1 MRLKVL
7 VIGKLKD
14 KHFQSRV
21 EEYSK
26 WLTQNNKI
34 EILELPDSTK
44 EKENELLLKHIE
56 KENHAYIVALSEDG
70 KELTSREL
78 ASKLGAIQQKIV
90 FIIGGPYGLTNEV
103 KEKAEAEAK
112 EKAEREKAEREKAE
126 REKAEKKKRR
136 KNRNCPQWIKSEKT
150 DSFIIFRAVLL
161 CRSSPFDSVA

>member
-1 MRLKVL
+1 MLLKVL

-103 KEKAEAEAK
+103 KQRADFLWSLSKLTFTHEFARLILLE
-112 EKAEREKAEREKAE
+112 
-126 REKAEKKKRR
+126 
-136 KNRNCPQWIKSEKT
+136 QL
-150 DSFIIFRAVLL
+150 FRASNIQMGGLYHN
-161 CRSSPFDSVA
+161 D

>member
-1 MRLKVL
+1 MLLKVL

-21 EEYSK
+21 DEYSK

-90 FIIGGPYGLTNEV
+90 FIIGGPYGLTSEV
-103 KEKAEAEAK
+103 KDKADFLWSLSKLTFTHEYARLILLE
-112 EKAEREKAEREKAE
+112 
-126 REKAEKKKRR
+126 
-136 KNRNCPQWIKSEKT
+136 QL
-150 DSFIIFRAVLL
+150 FRA
-161 CRSSPFDSVA
+161 SNIQMGGSYHND

>member
-1 MRLKVL
+1 MLLKII

-14 KHFQSRV
+14 KNFQSRIV
-21 EEYSK
+21 EYSK

-44 EKENELLLKHIE
+44 GKENELLLKHIE
-56 KENHAYIVALSEDG
+56 KENHAYIIALSEDG

-103 KEKAEAEAK
+103 KQRADFLWSLSKLTFTHEFARLILLE
-112 EKAEREKAEREKAE
+112 
-126 REKAEKKKRR
+126 
-136 KNRNCPQWIKSEKT
+136 QL
-150 DSFIIFRAVLL
+150 FRA
-161 CRSSPFDSVA
+161 SNIQMGGSYHND

>member
-1 MRLKVL
+1 MTALQKYFDQYER
-7 VIGKLKD
+7 
-14 KHFQSRV
+14 R
-21 EEYSK
+21 
-26 WLTQNNKI
+26 I
-34 EILELPDSTK
+34 E
-44 EKENELLLKHIE
+44 
-56 KENHAYIVALSEDG
+56 AV
-70 KELTSREL
+70 
-78 ASKLGAIQQKIV
+78 
-90 FIIGGPYGLTNEV
+90 EV

>member
-1 MRLKVL
+1 MLLKVL

-14 KHFQSRV
+14 KNFQSRIV
-21 EEYSK
+21 EYSK

-78 ASKLGAIQQKIV
+78 ASKLEAIQQKIV

-103 KEKAEAEAK
+103 KEKADFLWSLSKLTFTHEFARLILLE
-112 EKAEREKAEREKAE
+112 
-126 REKAEKKKRR
+126 
-136 KNRNCPQWIKSEKT
+136 QL
-150 DSFIIFRAVLL
+150 FRA
-161 CRSSPFDSVA
+161 SNIQMGGSYHND

>member
-1 MRLKVL
+1 MLLKVL

-14 KHFQSRV
+14 KNFQSRIV
-21 EEYSK
+21 EYSK

-90 FIIGGPYGLTNEV
+90 FIIGGPYGLTDEV
-103 KEKAEAEAK
+103 KQRADFLWSLSKLTFTHEFARLILLE
-112 EKAEREKAEREKAE
+112 
-126 REKAEKKKRR
+126 
-136 KNRNCPQWIKSEKT
+136 QL
-150 DSFIIFRAVLL
+150 FRA
-161 CRSSPFDSVA
+161 SNIQMGGSYHND

>member
-1 MRLKVL
+1 MLLKVL

-103 KEKAEAEAK
+103 KEKADFLWSLSKLTFTHEFARLILLE
-112 EKAEREKAEREKAE
+112 
-126 REKAEKKKRR
+126 
-136 KNRNCPQWIKSEKT
+136 QL
-150 DSFIIFRAVLL
+150 FRA
-161 CRSSPFDSVA
+161 SNIQMGGSYHND

>member
-1 MRLKVL
+1 MLLKVL

-103 KEKAEAEAK
+103 KQRANFLWSLSKLTFTHEFARLILLE
-112 EKAEREKAEREKAE
+112 
-126 REKAEKKKRR
+126 
-136 KNRNCPQWIKSEKT
+136 QL
-150 DSFIIFRAVLL
+150 FRA
-161 CRSSPFDSVA
+161 SNIQMGGSYHND

>member
-1 MRLKVL
+1 MLLKVL

-14 KHFQSRV
+14 KNFQSRIV
-21 EEYSK
+21 EYSK

-78 ASKLGAIQQKIV
+78 AAKLGAIQQKIV
-90 FIIGGPYGLTNEV
+90 FIIGGPYGLTSEV
-103 KEKAEAEAK
+103 KQRADFLWSLSKLTFTHEFARLILLE
-112 EKAEREKAEREKAE
+112 
-126 REKAEKKKRR
+126 
-136 KNRNCPQWIKSEKT
+136 QL
-150 DSFIIFRAVLL
+150 FRA
-161 CRSSPFDSVA
+161 SNIQIGGSYHND

>member
-1 MRLKVL
+1 MLLKVL

-56 KENHAYIVALSEDG
+56 KENHAYIIALSEDG
-70 KELTSREL
+70 KEFTSREL
-78 ASKLGAIQQKIV
+78 AAKLGAIQQKIV

-103 KEKAEAEAK
+103 KQRADFLWSLSKLTFTHEFARLILLE
-112 EKAEREKAEREKAE
+112 
-126 REKAEKKKRR
+126 
-136 KNRNCPQWIKSEKT
+136 QL
-150 DSFIIFRAVLL
+150 FRA
-161 CRSSPFDSVA
+161 SNIQMGGSYHND

>member
-1 MRLKVL
+1 MLLKVL

-78 ASKLGAIQQKIV
+78 ASKLGSIQSKII

-103 KEKAEAEAK
+103 KQRADFLWSLSKLTFTHEFARLILLE
-112 EKAEREKAEREKAE
+112 
-126 REKAEKKKRR
+126 
-136 KNRNCPQWIKSEKT
+136 QL
-150 DSFIIFRAVLL
+150 FRA
-161 CRSSPFDSVA
+161 SNIQMGGSYHND

>member
-1 MRLKVL
+1 MLLKVL

-78 ASKLGAIQQKIV
+78 ASKLGSVQQKTV
-90 FIIGGPYGLTNEV
+90 FIIGGPYGLTPEV
-103 KEKAEAEAK
+103 KQRADFLWSLSKLTFTHEFARLILLE
-112 EKAEREKAEREKAE
+112 
-126 REKAEKKKRR
+126 
-136 KNRNCPQWIKSEKT
+136 QL
-150 DSFIIFRAVLL
+150 FRA
-161 CRSSPFDSVA
+161 SSIQMGGSYHND

>member
-1 MRLKVL
+1 MLLKVL

-70 KELTSREL
+70 RGLTSREL

-103 KEKAEAEAK
+103 KQRADFLWSLSKLTFTHEFARLILLE
-112 EKAEREKAEREKAE
+112 
-126 REKAEKKKRR
+126 
-136 KNRNCPQWIKSEKT
+136 QL
-150 DSFIIFRAVLL
+150 FRA
-161 CRSSPFDSVA
+161 SNIQMGGSYHND

>member
-1 MRLKVL
+1 MLLKVL

-14 KHFQSRV
+14 KNFQSRIV
-21 EEYSK
+21 EYSK

-78 ASKLGAIQQKIV
+78 AVKLGAIQQKIV
-90 FIIGGPYGLTNEV
+90 FIIGGPYGLTPEV
-103 KEKAEAEAK
+103 KQRADFLWSLSKLTFTHEFARLILLE
-112 EKAEREKAEREKAE
+112 
-126 REKAEKKKRR
+126 
-136 KNRNCPQWIKSEKT
+136 QL
-150 DSFIIFRAVLL
+150 FRA
-161 CRSSPFDSVA
+161 SNIQMGGSYHND

>member
-1 MRLKVL
+1 MLLKVL

-78 ASKLGAIQQKIV
+78 ADKLGAIQQKIV

-103 KEKAEAEAK
+103 KQRADFLWSLSKLTFTHEFARLILLE
-112 EKAEREKAEREKAE
+112 
-126 REKAEKKKRR
+126 
-136 KNRNCPQWIKSEKT
+136 QL
-150 DSFIIFRAVLL
+150 FRA
-161 CRSSPFDSVA
+161 SNIQMGGSYHND

>member
-1 MRLKVL
+1 MLLKVL

-14 KHFQSRV
+14 KNFQSRIV
-21 EEYSK
+21 EYSK

-103 KEKAEAEAK
+103 KEKADFLWSLSKLTFTHEFARLILLE
-112 EKAEREKAEREKAE
+112 
-126 REKAEKKKRR
+126 
-136 KNRNCPQWIKSEKT
+136 QL
-150 DSFIIFRAVLL
+150 FRA
-161 CRSSPFDSVA
+161 SNIQMGGSYHND

>member
-1 MRLKVL
+1 MLLKVL

-14 KHFQSRV
+14 KNFQSRIV
-21 EEYSK
+21 EYSK

-90 FIIGGPYGLTNEV
+90 FIIGGPYGLTSEV
-103 KEKAEAEAK
+103 KEKADFLWSLSKLTFTHEFARLILLE
-112 EKAEREKAEREKAE
+112 
-126 REKAEKKKRR
+126 
-136 KNRNCPQWIKSEKT
+136 QL
-150 DSFIIFRAVLL
+150 FRA
-161 CRSSPFDSVA
+161 SNIQMGGSYHND

>member
-103 KEKAEAEAK
+103 KQRADFLWSLSKLTFTHEFARLILLE
-112 EKAEREKAEREKAE
+112 
-126 REKAEKKKRR
+126 
-136 KNRNCPQWIKSEKT
+136 QL
-150 DSFIIFRAVLL
+150 FRA
-161 CRSSPFDSVA
+161 SNIQMGGSYHND

>member
-1 MRLKVL
+1 MLLKVL
-7 VIGKLKD
+7 VIGRLKD
-14 KHFQSRV
+14 KNFQSRIV
-21 EEYSK
+21 EYSK

-90 FIIGGPYGLTNEV
+90 FIIGGPYGLTDEV
-103 KEKAEAEAK
+103 KQRADFLWSLSKLTFTHEFARLILLE
-112 EKAEREKAEREKAE
+112 
-126 REKAEKKKRR
+126 
-136 KNRNCPQWIKSEKT
+136 QL
-150 DSFIIFRAVLL
+150 FRA
-161 CRSSPFDSVA
+161 SNIQMGGSYHND

>member
-1 MRLKVL
+1 MLLKIL

-14 KHFQSRV
+14 KNFQSRIV
-21 EEYSK
+21 EYSK

-78 ASKLGAIQQKIV
+78 ADKLGAIQQKIV
-90 FIIGGPYGLTNEV
+90 FIIGGPYGLTPEV
-103 KEKAEAEAK
+103 KAEADFLWSLSKLTFTHEFARLILL
-112 EKAEREKAEREKAE
+112 E
-126 REKAEKKKRR
+126 
-136 KNRNCPQWIKSEKT
+136 QL
-150 DSFIIFRAVLL
+150 FRA
-161 CRSSPFDSVA
+161 SNIQMGGSYHND

>member
-1 MRLKVL
+1 MLLKVL

-70 KELTSREL
+70 RELTSREL

-90 FIIGGPYGLTNEV
+90 FIIGGPYGLTKEV
-103 KEKAEAEAK
+103 KQRADFLWSLSKLTFTHEFARLILLE
-112 EKAEREKAEREKAE
+112 
-126 REKAEKKKRR
+126 
-136 KNRNCPQWIKSEKT
+136 QL
-150 DSFIIFRAVLL
+150 FRA
-161 CRSSPFDSVA
+161 SNIQMGGSYHND

>member
-1 MRLKVL
+1 MLLKVL

-14 KHFQSRV
+14 KNFQSRIV
-21 EEYSK
+21 EYSK
-26 WLTQNNKI
+26 WLIQNNKI

-90 FIIGGPYGLTNEV
+90 FIIGGPYGLTPEV
-103 KEKAEAEAK
+103 KQRADFLWSLSKLTFTHEFARLILLE
-112 EKAEREKAEREKAE
+112 
-126 REKAEKKKRR
+126 
-136 KNRNCPQWIKSEKT
+136 QL
-150 DSFIIFRAVLL
+150 FRA
-161 CRSSPFDSVA
+161 SNIQMGGSYHND

>member
-1 MRLKVL
+1 MLLKVL

-90 FIIGGPYGLTNEV
+90 FIIGGPYGLTPEL
-103 KEKAEAEAK
+103 KQRADFLWSLSKLTFTHEFARLILLE
-112 EKAEREKAEREKAE
+112 
-126 REKAEKKKRR
+126 
-136 KNRNCPQWIKSEKT
+136 QL
-150 DSFIIFRAVLL
+150 FRA
-161 CRSSPFDSVA
+161 SNIQMGGSYHND

>member
-1 MRLKVL
+1 MLLKVL

-14 KHFQSRV
+14 KNFQSRIV
-21 EEYSK
+21 EYSK

-103 KEKAEAEAK
+103 KQRADFLWSLSKLTFTHEFARLILLE
-112 EKAEREKAEREKAE
+112 
-126 REKAEKKKRR
+126 
-136 KNRNCPQWIKSEKT
+136 QL
-150 DSFIIFRAVLL
+150 FRA
-161 CRSSPFDSVA
+161 SNIQMGGSYHND

>member
-1 MRLKVL
+1 MLLKIL

-14 KHFQSRV
+14 KNFQSRIV
-21 EEYSK
+21 EYSK

-78 ASKLGAIQQKIV
+78 ADKLGAIQQKIV
-90 FIIGGPYGLTNEV
+90 FIIGGPYGLTSGV
-103 KEKAEAEAK
+103 KAKADFLWSLSKLTFTHEFARLILLE
-112 EKAEREKAEREKAE
+112 
-126 REKAEKKKRR
+126 
-136 KNRNCPQWIKSEKT
+136 QL
-150 DSFIIFRAVLL
+150 FRA
-161 CRSSPFDSVA
+161 SNIQMGGSYHND